1 MNSKDKL
8 IFLISLLV
16 MIISCILLGFHK
28 NNATFSH
35 VYQVYL
41 DGEKIGLVD
50 NKTELLNLINEEQ
63 QDIKD
68 AYNVSK
74 VYPPNGFQILEYVTN
89 DENVSSAS
97 NIYERI
103 KEKSAFTIEGY
114 QITIT
119 SPPNEDGE
127 SKVQNIYV
135 LDDEVFKKAEY
146 NFVITFVD
154 ENDYLNYINNS
165 QEEIKTV
172 GSIIKHMEFEE
183 TITIKKTYIST
194 KNKIFTDA
202 NELTQYLL
210 YGTTDSQENYVVK
223 AGDTL
228 ASIAEASKLNV
239 RELLIANPK
248 YRSEN
253 AVLAIG
259 DKMNNSLVSPIL
271 NLYEEVRVTE
281 DVEQAYTK
289 RTVVDNNLAR
299 GQRVVTQAGVTGI
312 VRATQELRIINGE
325 RSQETNMVSSV
336 TIREPVEEVT
346 SVGPSYSFISG
357 GTGGTISTGLDW
369 AWPTKTPYVITT
381 DYEYRWGSFH
391 NAIDIYVGWG
401 SPVYAANNGTVVA
414 AVGGCVRGD
423 TRCNGG
429 RGNYI
434 IVNHNIGGYYTEYM
448 HLATSYVK
456 PGQVVSRGQRIAA
469 MGNTGYVVPTPPYGS
484 SSYAG
489 THLHYGLWIGH
500 PDRGGRA
507 INPMSLY

>member
-8 IFLISLLV
+8 ILLIVIVV
-16 MIISCILLGFHK
+16 MTITCILLGFHK

-41 DGEKIGLVD
+41 DGEKVGLVD
-50 NKTELLNLINEEQ
+50 NKNELLNLINEEQ

-68 AYNVSK
+68 TYHVSQ
-74 VYPPNGFQILEYVTN
+74 VYPPNGFQILEYVTTN
-89 DENVSSAS
+89 EDVSSAN
-97 NIYERI
+97 NIYQKI
-103 KEKSAFTIEGY
+103 KEQSDFTIEGY

-119 SPPNEDGE
+119 SPLKEDE
-127 SKVQNIYV
+127 PQKVTNIYV
-135 LDDEVFKKAEY
+135 LDDEVFKQAEY

-154 ENDYLNYINNS
+154 EKDYLNYINNT

-183 TITIKKTYIST
+183 TITIKKTFIST

-202 NELTQYLL
+202 SELTQYLL
-210 YGTTDSQENYVVK
+210 YGTTESQENYIVK

-228 ASIAEASKLNV
+228 ASIAESSKLNV

-259 DKMNNSLVSPIL
+259 DKMNNNLVSPVL

-289 RTVVDNNLAR
+289 KTVVDSKLAR
-299 GQRVVTQAGVTGI
+299 GQRVITQEGVTGI

-336 TIREPVEEVT
+336 TIREPVDEIT
-346 SVGPSYSFISG
+346 SVGPSYTFVSG
-357 GTGGTISTGLDW
+357 GTGGMISTGLDW

-381 DYEYRWGSFH
+381 NYEYRWGSFH
-391 NAIDIYVGWG
+391 NAIDISGTGFG
-401 SPVYAANNGTVVA
+401 SPIYAARDGKVVEIVSTCA
-414 AVGGCVRGD
+414 NYGSLGNTCGGSY
-423 TRCNGG
+423 
-429 RGNYI
+429 GNYVAI
-434 IVNHNIGGYYTEYM
+434 EHENNYYTFYS
-448 HLATSYVK
+448 HVTQNIPVSVGQTVSK
-456 PGQVVSRGQRIAA
+456 GQVIAY
-469 MGNTGYVVPTPPYGS
+469 MGS
-484 SSYAG
+484 SGSSTG
-489 THLHYGLWIGH
+489 THLHFGFAVGFPNH
-500 PDRGGRA
+500 GGKWH
-507 INPMSLY
+507 NPWSLYR

>member
-391 NAIDIYVGWG
+391 NAIDISGTGFG
-401 SPVYAANNGTVVA
+401 SPIYAARGGKVVEVNNGCA
-414 AVGGCVRGD
+414 NYGYLGSMCGGSY
-423 TRCNGG
+423 
-429 RGNYI
+429 GNYVVI
-434 IVNHNIGGYYTEYM
+434 QHENNFYTMYAHITTNIPVSNGQQV
-448 HLATSYVK
+448 SK
-456 PGQVVSRGQRIAA
+456 GQVIAY
-469 MGNTGYVVPTPPYGS
+469 MGS
-484 SSYAG
+484 SGSSTG
-489 THLHYGLWIGH
+489 THLHFGFAVGFPNH
-500 PDRGGRA
+500 GGKWHS
-507 INPMSLY
+507 PWSLYR

>member
-271 NLYEEVRVTE
+271 KSAQIKNDFAIFLIILISSKELFPK
-281 DVEQAYTK
+281 EQIK
-289 RTVVDNNLAR
+289 VLSLSIKEKIKFVSLSFSNN
-299 GQRVVTQAGVTGI
+299 
-312 VRATQELRIINGE
+312 
-325 RSQETNMVSSV
+325 
-336 TIREPVEEVT
+336 
-346 SVGPSYSFISG
+346 
-357 GTGGTISTGLDW
+357 
-369 AWPTKTPYVITT
+369 
-381 DYEYRWGSFH
+381 
-391 NAIDIYVGWG
+391 
-401 SPVYAANNGTVVA
+401 
-414 AVGGCVRGD
+414 
-423 TRCNGG
+423 
-429 RGNYI
+429 
-434 IVNHNIGGYYTEYM
+434 
-448 HLATSYVK
+448 
-456 PGQVVSRGQRIAA
+456 
-469 MGNTGYVVPTPPYGS
+469 
-484 SSYAG
+484 
-489 THLHYGLWIGH
+489 
-500 PDRGGRA
+500 
-507 INPMSLY
+507 